1 MNLQLLFPYPLNFL
15 PYVLCLSLSA
25 SSLHPSSSW
34 IDRLLPVFSRVTAQF
49 RDHGVHV
56 TNHLYVC
63 VCVGVFARIVKGL
76 RGHRGLWYQQS
87 YQSLWSLNDWCTDWL
102 YKTFERE
109 WWEGERERKG
119 GCMWYF
125 VDFLSSWLD
134 MFDQHANC
142 NNVVNSLCY

>member
-1 MNLQLLFPYPLNFL
+1 MISFPDDISPTLRGKLYVKQPCFYGERRCSGKKRQLRKNTFSAVLFFHLSTNHSVNLQLLFPYPLNFL

-56 TNHLYVC
+56 TNHLCVC
-63 VCVGVFARIVKGL
+63 VCVRVGVFARIVKGL

-87 YQSLWSLNDWCTDWL
+87 YQSL
-102 YKTFERE
+102 
-109 WWEGERERKG
+109 
-119 GCMWYF
+119 
-125 VDFLSSWLD
+125 
-134 MFDQHANC
+134 
-142 NNVVNSLCY
+142 